1 MNMTSMND
9 DENNVD
15 AQDKKKKTE
24 DEDNIKI
31 RERLKW
37 EDEEYER

>member
-1 MNMTSMND
+1 MTSMND